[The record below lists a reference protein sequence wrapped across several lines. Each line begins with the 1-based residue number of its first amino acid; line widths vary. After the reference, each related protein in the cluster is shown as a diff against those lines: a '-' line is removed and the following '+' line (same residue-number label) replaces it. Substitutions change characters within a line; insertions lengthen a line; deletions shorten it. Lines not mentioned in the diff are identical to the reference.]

1 MRTYYVL
8 PVPARRTQLNKLI
21 GTIDSLVELVLPIVG
36 YGFWS
41 RTLVLYIATTYS
53 YLIGVEIETLQK

>member
-8 PVPARRTQLNKLI
+8 PAPARRTQLNKLI
-21 GTIDSLVELVLPIVG
+21 GTIDGLAELVLPIVG
-36 YGFWS
+36 HGFWS

-53 YLIGVEIETLQK
+53 HLTGVEIEILQK